1 MRFYVRWALLAAV
14 VAPLAIALSM
24 GGLPGVALAA
34 SDPFVGTWVL
44 DPQRSRYEL
53 AEVPRHMVIVMSPAG
68 EGIHYRSQTTLSD
81 GRLVSSEYTAGYEGG
96 LAIVVGTAGIMAPV
110 SLRRVDDRTVDCSYM
125 KGIRVVATSRRVIS
139 ANGST
144 MTITTVDGT
153 TGMNVAVF
161 NRRQ

>member
-1 MRFYVRWALLAAV
+1 MRWVLLAAV
-14 VAPLAIALSM
+14 AAPLGIALSM
-24 GGLPGVALAA
+24 GGLSEVAFAA

-53 AEVPRHMVIVMSPAG
+53 AEVPREMVIVMSPAG
-68 EGIHYRSQTTLSD
+68 EGIHYRSQTTLGD

-96 LAIVVGTAGIMAPV
+96 LAIVIGTTGIMAPV

-125 KGIRVVATSRRVIS
+125 KGMRVVATSRRVIS

-144 MTITTVDGT
+144 MTITTVEGT

-161 NRRQ
+161 NRQQ